1 MSFLVWYDESPTKT
15 VKAKI
20 QDAVSVYVKR
30 FTHRPLLVLVNAGDQ
45 QGVDGVEVRNDSMVQ
60 PNNVWL
66 RLEDG
71 D

>member
-15 VKAKI
+15 AEAKI
-20 QDAVSVYVKR
+20 EDAVNAYVRR
-30 FTHRPLLVLVNAGDQ
+30 FTHRPLLALVNAGDQ
-45 QGVDGVEVRNDSMVQ
+45 DAVDGVEVRNDSMVQ

>member
-15 VKAKI
+15 AKAKI
-20 QDAVSVYVKR
+20 QDAVSAYVRR
-30 FTHRPLLVLVNAGDQ
+30 FTHHPLLVLVNAGDQ
-45 QGVDGVEVRNDSMVQ
+45 HRVDGIEVRNDSMVQ

>member
-1 MSFLVWYDESPTKT
+1 MT
-15 VKAKI
+15 VSA
-20 QDAVSVYVKR
+20 YVRR

-45 QGVDGVEVRNDSMVQ
+45 HGVDGIEVCNDSMVQ

>member
-15 VKAKI
+15 VQAKI
-20 QDAVSVYVKR
+20 QDAVGAYVRR
-30 FTHRPLLVLVNAGDQ
+30 FTHRPLLALVNSIDQ
-45 QGVDGVEVRNDSMVQ
+45 QEVKGVEVRSDSMVQ